1 MKGSFARRVLGV
13 LRTPGLFVCAAA
25 AAWAYPSR
33 SDVAREC
40 VAASVHVRA
49 AACAVS
55 DLDGDRQA
63 DYVFAP
69 GLIGS
74 SARLAQIS
82 VQLSSA
88 PEAYQLLLPDGVVA
102 SSFIFRD
109 VDGDGRPDIALL
121 GGFNETVGVFLNDGS
136 GRFEFDRQSRYLTAP
151 SRDFSEIAP
160 PIHSPLCDCA
170 ELSPGS
176 YCAVCSH
183 PSVAYELP
191 ADSARVAESPST
203 LTRRPRG
210 VVRSRAP

>member
-1 MKGSFARRVLGV
+1 MKRSFARRVLGV
-13 LRTPGLFVCAAA
+13 LRTPGLVVCAAA
-25 AAWAYPSR
+25 AAWALPSR

-40 VAASVHVRA
+40 VAASVHVRP

-69 GLIGS
+69 GLIGP

-82 VQLSSA
+82 VHLSSA

-136 GRFEFDRQSRYLTAP
+136 GRFEFDHQSRYLTAP
-151 SRDFSEIAP
+151 SRDFSEIATP
-160 PIHSPLCDCA
+160 PGSPLCDCA
-170 ELSPGS
+170 ELSSGS

-183 PSVAYELP
+183 AGAAYELP
-191 ADSARVAESPST
+191 AGSSSIAESRPT
-203 LTRRPRG
+203 LTRRSRG